1 MTTRPILV
9 AIVEDDPAMLRS
21 IERLLAVYGF
31 STQSFSSAEAF
42 LAQSGSCKAKC
53 LLLDIQLGGI
63 SGIELCRRLTVAGSE
78 LPVIFMTAV
87 DNEETRR
94 LAVALGCDSFL
105 RKPIAP
111 DVLIDAIEK
120 AAA

>member
-42 LAQSGSCKAKC
+42 LDQSASCEAKC

-94 LAVALGCDSFL
+94 LAVELGCDSFL